1 MSTIWFKHPSDSL
14 IADPR
19 LKELVRKFGAAGYA
33 AYYALVEQLYRD
45 GGKPVD
51 EFNAGSI
58 AHGLKLSPKRMCEI
72 LDYAAS
78 GECGELLQKS
88 EKGYRSDQVS
98 AAIRFNK
105 AISKKRRAAGK
116 AGAQKRWRDKSVAKE
131 C

>member
-1 MSTIWFKHPSDSL
+1 MPTIWFKHQSDSL

-33 AYYALVEQLYRD
+33 AYYALVEQLYRN
-45 GGKPVD
+45 GGNPVD

-78 GECGELLQKS
+78 GECGELIQKS
-88 EKGYRSDQVS
+88 EIGYWSEDISKTIEHNRKAAKRRSDS
-98 AAIRFNK
+98 N
-105 AISKKRRAAGK
+105 RRAAMI
-116 AGAQKRWRDKSVAKE
+116 RWRKAQE
-131 C
+131 R